1 MKFKHL
7 LSMILVSTTLLVG
20 CQSSKG
26 TEVEEQIPVVD
37 ETSSST
43 KQEEETTDVEK
54 EVEEIKV
61 VAATVSA
68 TQVLAEL
75 NAEVLGVPATSQT
88 LPDGYQDLPQVGQ
101 AMNPDLEIVASLNP
115 DLFIMDASFKSSVE
129 ESLTEYELNT
139 FFFETG
145 TYTAFLNSIKELG
158 NAINRQDEATT
169 LLNQL
174 KQAEEVAL
182 ANKTEQ
188 APTVAIIFGAGDNF
202 MLATESS
209 YLGDL
214 AKTLGAINIASEI
227 DTNIESAYIQF
238 SLEQILAQNPDYV
251 LRFAHGNIEETSK
264 MFDEAF
270 DKNEAYQQLDAV
282 ADGKVYD
289 LDSTI
294 FNVSANLKVTEA
306 ITKLGEILYGN

>member
-7 LSMILVSTTLLVG
+7 LSMILVSSVLLVG
-20 CQSSKG
+20 CQSPKG
-26 TEVEEQIPVVD
+26 TEVEEAPSVEEQ
-37 ETSSST
+37 TSAT
-43 KQEEETTDVEK
+43 TEQEATE
-54 EVEEIKV
+54 EVEEVAEEVKV

-68 TQVLAEL
+68 TQVLAQL
-75 NAEVLGVPATSQT
+75 DAEVLGVPTTSQT
-88 LPDGYQDLPQVGQ
+88 LPEQYQDLPQVGQ
-101 AMNPDLEIVASLNP
+101 AMNPDLEIVASLEP
-115 DLFIMDASFKSSVE
+115 DLFIMDANFKSSVE
-129 ESLTEYELNT
+129 ESLTEYGLNT

-145 TYTAFLNSIKELG
+145 TYTAFVNSIENLGKEL
-158 NAINRQDEATT
+158 NREEEAK
-169 LLNQL
+169 LLVNEL
-174 KQAEEVAL
+174 KEVEEAAL

-214 AKTLGAINIASEI
+214 VKTLGGVNIASEI

-264 MFDEAF
+264 MFDESF
-270 DKNEAYQQLDAV
+270 DKNEAYAQLDAV
-282 ADGKVYD
+282 QNGKVYD
-289 LDSTI
+289 LDPSI

-306 ITKLGEILYGN
+306 LTTLGDILYGN

>member
-129 ESLTEYELNT
+129 ERLTEYGLNT

-145 TYTAFLNSIKELG
+145 TYTAFLNSINELG

-174 KQAEEVAL
+174 KQAEEAAL

-282 ADGKVYD
+282 ADGKVYG

>member
-101 AMNPDLEIVASLNP
+101 AMNPDLEIVTSLNP

-129 ESLTEYELNT
+129 ESLTEYGLNT

>member
-115 DLFIMDASFKSSVE
+115 DLFIMDASFKSSVD
-129 ESLTEYELNT
+129 ESLTEYGLNT

-145 TYTAFLNSIKELG
+145 TYTAFLNSINELG

-174 KQAEEVAL
+174 KQAEEAAL

>member
-129 ESLTEYELNT
+129 ERLTEYGLNT

-174 KQAEEVAL
+174 KQAEEAAL

>member
-129 ESLTEYELNT
+129 ESLTEYGLNT
-139 FFFETG
+139 FLFETG

>member
-75 NAEVLGVPATSQT
+75 IAEVLGVPATSQT

-129 ESLTEYELNT
+129 ERLTEYGLNT

-145 TYTAFLNSIKELG
+145 TYTAFLNSINELG

-174 KQAEEVAL
+174 KQAEEAAL

>member
-75 NAEVLGVPATSQT
+75 NAEVLRVPATSQT

-129 ESLTEYELNT
+129 ESLTEYGLNT

-145 TYTAFLNSIKELG
+145 TYTAFLNSINELG

-174 KQAEEVAL
+174 KQAEEAAL

>member
-26 TEVEEQIPVVD
+26 TEVEERIPVVD

-129 ESLTEYELNT
+129 ESLTEYGLNT

-145 TYTAFLNSIKELG
+145 TYTAFLNSINELG

-174 KQAEEVAL
+174 KQAEEAAL

>member
-129 ESLTEYELNT
+129 ERLTEYGLNT

-145 TYTAFLNSIKELG
+145 TYTAFLNSINELG

-174 KQAEEVAL
+174 KQAEEAAL

-306 ITKLGEILYGN
+306 ITKLGEILYGD

>member
-129 ESLTEYELNT
+129 ESLTEYGLNT

-145 TYTAFLNSIKELG
+145 TYTAFLNSINELG

-174 KQAEEVAL
+174 KQAEEAAL

-282 ADGKVYD
+282 KSGKVYD
-289 LDSTI
+289 LDPTI
-294 FNVSANLKVTEA
+294 FNVSANLEITTA
-306 ITKLGEILYGN
+306 IETLGEIFYGN

>member
-129 ESLTEYELNT
+129 ESLTEYGLNT

-174 KQAEEVAL
+174 KQAEEAAL

>member
-101 AMNPDLEIVASLNP
+101 AMNPDLEIVASLNLVGIKVL
-115 DLFIMDASFKSSVE
+115 DL
-129 ESLTEYELNT
+129 
-139 FFFETG
+139 
-145 TYTAFLNSIKELG
+145 
-158 NAINRQDEATT
+158 
-169 LLNQL
+169 
-174 KQAEEVAL
+174 
-182 ANKTEQ
+182 
-188 APTVAIIFGAGDNF
+188 
-202 MLATESS
+202 
-209 YLGDL
+209 
-214 AKTLGAINIASEI
+214 
-227 DTNIESAYIQF
+227 
-238 SLEQILAQNPDYV
+238 
-251 LRFAHGNIEETSK
+251 
-264 MFDEAF
+264 
-270 DKNEAYQQLDAV
+270 
-282 ADGKVYD
+282 
-289 LDSTI
+289 
-294 FNVSANLKVTEA
+294 
-306 ITKLGEILYGN
+306 

>member
-129 ESLTEYELNT
+129 ERLTEYGLNT

-145 TYTAFLNSIKELG
+145 TYTAFLNSINELG

-174 KQAEEVAL
+174 KQAEETAL

>member
-129 ESLTEYELNT
+129 ESLTEYGLNT

-145 TYTAFLNSIKELG
+145 TYTAFLNSINELG

-174 KQAEEVAL
+174 KQAEEAVL

>member
-129 ESLTEYELNT
+129 ESLTEYGLNT

>member
-7 LSMILVSTTLLVG
+7 LSMILVSSVLLVG
-20 CQSSKG
+20 CQSPKG
-26 TEVEEQIPVVD
+26 TEVEEQTPVVD

-43 KQEEETTDVEK
+43 KQEKETTGVEK
-54 EVEEIKV
+54 EAEEIKV

-75 NAEVLGVPATSQT
+75 KADVLGVPTTSQT
-88 LPDGYQDLPQVGQ
+88 LPTEYKDLPQVGQ
-101 AMNPDLEIVASLNP
+101 AMSPDLEIVASLNP
-115 DLFIMDASFKSSVE
+115 DLFVMDANFKSSVE
-129 ESLTEYELNT
+129 ESLTEYGLNT

-145 TYTAFLNSIKELG
+145 TYTAFLNSIEELG
-158 NAINRQDEATT
+158 KVINREEEATA
-169 LLNQL
+169 LIQEL
-174 KQAEEVAL
+174 KQAEATAL
-182 ANKTEQ
+182 ANKTEE
-188 APTVAIIFGAGDNF
+188 AKTVAIIFGAGENF

-214 AKTLGAINIASEI
+214 VKTLGAVNIASELNT
-227 DTNIESAYIQF
+227 DIESAYIQF

-264 MFDEAF
+264 MFDDSF
-270 DKNEAYQQLDAV
+270 DKNDAYQQLDAV
-282 ADGKVYD
+282 QNNQVYD

-306 ITKLGEILYGN
+306 ITTLGDILYGN

>member
-129 ESLTEYELNT
+129 ERLTEYGLNT

-145 TYTAFLNSIKELG
+145 TYTAFLNSINELG

>member
-129 ESLTEYELNT
+129 ESLTEYGLNT

-188 APTVAIIFGAGDNF
+188 TPTVAIIFGAGDNF

>member
-26 TEVEEQIPVVD
+26 TEVEEQIPVVE

-129 ESLTEYELNT
+129 ESLTEYGLNT

>member
-1 MKFKHL
+1 
-7 LSMILVSTTLLVG
+7 
-20 CQSSKG
+20 
-26 TEVEEQIPVVD
+26 
-37 ETSSST
+37 
-43 KQEEETTDVEK
+43 
-54 EVEEIKV
+54 
-61 VAATVSA
+61 
-68 TQVLAEL
+68 
-75 NAEVLGVPATSQT
+75 
-88 LPDGYQDLPQVGQ
+88 
-101 AMNPDLEIVASLNP
+101 
-115 DLFIMDASFKSSVE
+115 
-129 ESLTEYELNT
+129 
-139 FFFETG
+139 
-145 TYTAFLNSIKELG
+145 
-158 NAINRQDEATT
+158 
-169 LLNQL
+169 
-174 KQAEEVAL
+174 
-182 ANKTEQ
+182 
-188 APTVAIIFGAGDNF
+188 

>member
-1 MKFKHL
+1 MPIKFHKTTKIFHL
-7 LSMILVSTTLLVG
+7 YNQEISYIFKILKNNQLGQLYYG
-20 CQSSKG
+20 KAIKDR
-26 TEVEEQIPVVD
+26 ENFD
-37 ETSSST
+37 HLFETMQRPMASCAFEGDLTFSLEHI
-43 KQEEETTDVEK
+43 KQEYPAYGSGDMRHPAI
-54 EVEEIKV
+54 EIAQANGSRIISFNYQGHTIISGKPK
-61 VAATVSA
+61 
-68 TQVLAEL
+68 LDKL
-75 NAEVLGVPATSQT
+75 PAT
-88 LPDGYQDLPQVGQ
+88 Y
-101 AMNPDLEIVASLNP
+101 
-115 DLFIMDASFKSSVE
+115 VE
-129 ESLTEYELNT
+129 SP
-139 FFFETG
+139 
-145 TYTAFLNSIKELG
+145 
-158 NAINRQDEATT
+158 DEATT

-174 KQAEEVAL
+174 KQAEEAAL

>member
-54 EVEEIKV
+54 EVV

-129 ESLTEYELNT
+129 ESLTEYGLNT

>member
-68 TQVLAEL
+68 TQVLAEI

-129 ESLTEYELNT
+129 ESLTEYGLNT

-145 TYTAFLNSIKELG
+145 TYTAFLNSINELG

-174 KQAEEVAL
+174 KQAEEAAL

>member
-129 ESLTEYELNT
+129 ERLTEYGLNT

-145 TYTAFLNSIKELG
+145 TYTAFLNSINELG

-174 KQAEEVAL
+174 KQAEEAAL

-238 SLEQILAQNPDYV
+238 SLEQILAQNPDFV
-251 LRFAHGNIEETSK
+251 FRFAHGIIEESSK
-264 MFDEAF
+264 RFDEAF

>member
-115 DLFIMDASFKSSVE
+115 DLFFMDASFKSSVE
-129 ESLTEYELNT
+129 ERLTEYGLNT

-145 TYTAFLNSIKELG
+145 TYTAFLNSINELV

-174 KQAEEVAL
+174 KQAEEAAL

>member
-7 LSMILVSTTLLVG
+7 LSIILVSTTLLVG

-129 ESLTEYELNT
+129 ESLTEYGLNT

-145 TYTAFLNSIKELG
+145 TYTAFLNSINELG

-174 KQAEEVAL
+174 KQAEEAAL

>member
-75 NAEVLGVPATSQT
+75 NAEVLGVPATS
-88 LPDGYQDLPQVGQ
+88 PQVGQ

-129 ESLTEYELNT
+129 ESLTEYGLNT

>member
-37 ETSSST
+37 KTSSST

-129 ESLTEYELNT
+129 ESLTEYGLNT

-174 KQAEEVAL
+174 KQAEEAAL

>member
-129 ESLTEYELNT
+129 ESLTEYGLNT

-145 TYTAFLNSIKELG
+145 TYTAFLNSINELG

-174 KQAEEVAL
+174 KQAEEAAL
-182 ANKTEQ
+182 ANKTEK
-188 APTVAIIFGAGDNF
+188 APTFAIIFGAVDNF
-202 MLATESS
+202 ILETVSS

-214 AKTLGAINIASEI
+214 SKTLGAINIASEI

>member
-129 ESLTEYELNT
+129 ERLTEYGLNT

-145 TYTAFLNSIKELG
+145 TYTAFLNSINELG

-174 KQAEEVAL
+174 KQAEEAAL

-270 DKNEAYQQLDAV
+270 DKNEAYQQLDVV

>member
-129 ESLTEYELNT
+129 ESLTEYGLNT

-145 TYTAFLNSIKELG
+145 TYTAFLNSINELG

-174 KQAEEVAL
+174 KQAGEAAL

>member
-129 ESLTEYELNT
+129 ESLTEYGLNT

-227 DTNIESAYIQF
+227 DTTVSYTHLTLPTN
-238 SLEQILAQNPDYV
+238 SLV
-251 LRFAHGNIEETSK
+251 
-264 MFDEAF
+264 
-270 DKNEAYQQLDAV
+270 
-282 ADGKVYD
+282 
-289 LDSTI
+289 
-294 FNVSANLKVTEA
+294 
-306 ITKLGEILYGN
+306 

>member
-129 ESLTEYELNT
+129 ERLTEYGLNT

-145 TYTAFLNSIKELG
+145 TYTAFLNSINELG

-174 KQAEEVAL
+174 KQAEEAVL

>member
-129 ESLTEYELNT
+129 ESLTEYGLNT

-145 TYTAFLNSIKELG
+145 TYTAFLNSINELG

-174 KQAEEVAL
+174 KQAEEAAL

>member
-1 MKFKHL
+1 
-7 LSMILVSTTLLVG
+7 MILVSTTLLVG

-129 ESLTEYELNT
+129 ESLTEYGLNT

-145 TYTAFLNSIKELG
+145 TYTAFLNSINELG

-174 KQAEEVAL
+174 KQAEEAAL